1 MKRRLLID
9 SEVLEVLDGISPAL
23 RNRLRRRMR
32 DIRDAPERFSE
43 YVEKDAAG
51 RELDG
56 HICEGYSILY
66 WDDHADRHLKIL
78 EIRRADR

>member
-23 RNRLRRRMR
+23 RNRR
-32 DIRDAPERFSE
+32 
-43 YVEKDAAG
+43 
-51 RELDG
+51 
-56 HICEGYSILY
+56 
-66 WDDHADRHLKIL
+66 DDHADRHLKIL